1 MEEIISSESTN
12 PKQASI
18 GDRFLGGI
26 IDWIVV
32 LAISYLLGNIIGGSL
47 LSYLT
52 GAASILV
59 RDALPFLDGQ
69 SIGKKVMKT
78 RSVHEDSGAPIT
90 NDYRTSRLRNIL
102 CIIPLVGLVDA
113 LFIFGSEQKRLGDKI
128 DKTTVVYD
136 K

>member
-1 MEEIISSESTN
+1 MEEIINSESTN

-18 GDRFLGGI
+18 GDRLLGGI

-32 LAISYLLGNIIGGSL
+32 LAISYLLGNMIGGSI
-47 LSYLT
+47 SYMI
-52 GAASILV
+52 GAAYILV

-90 NDYRTSRLRNIL
+90 NDYRTSILRNIL
-102 CIIPLVGLVDA
+102 FIIPLVGLIDA
-113 LFIFGSEQKRLGDKI
+113 LFIFGGEQKRLGDKI
-128 DKTTVVYD
+128 AKTIVVYD